1 MKKSLICNET
11 IEGYLAAIKHLE
23 ILFGNSQND
32 SICGKMAAAPAVE
45 WKLWP
50 KFSSMLKIQVN
61 TFKIVFWLNAALVFW
76 RLRSK
81 GILVGR
87 WSVKQRKHSV
97 TRHWDNRLKTSGS
110 NVHSNWMNSV
120 LWHSLSLWNFVCG
133 HNSLHPKSHCI
144 WDRFLILIHKTVSYI
159 PILGV
164 LVKEVLSGPGPWLEH
179 VYIYIR
185 ICKVR
190 AIFLAGQVGT
200 YLSI

>member
-32 SICGKMAAAPAVE
+32 SICGKMAAPAPAVE

-50 KFSSMLKIQVN
+50 KFCSMLKIQVN

-97 TRHWDNRLKTSGS
+97 TRHWDNRLRNIQGHHQLWDCLS
-110 NVHSNWMNSV
+110 VHSNWLTCFTLSFF
-120 LWHSLSLWNFVCG
+120 LWTPTHTQQAWQAFVIVTTALS
-133 HNSLHPKSHCI
+133 
-144 WDRFLILIHKTVSYI
+144 
-159 PILGV
+159 
-164 LVKEVLSGPGPWLEH
+164 
-179 VYIYIR
+179 
-185 ICKVR
+185 
-190 AIFLAGQVGT
+190 
-200 YLSI
+200 